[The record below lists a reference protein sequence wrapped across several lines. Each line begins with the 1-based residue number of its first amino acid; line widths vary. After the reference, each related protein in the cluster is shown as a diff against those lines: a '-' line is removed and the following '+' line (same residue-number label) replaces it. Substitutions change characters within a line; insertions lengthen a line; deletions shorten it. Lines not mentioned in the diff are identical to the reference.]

1 MKSNRFDIFVPVKKL
16 HEKIMIEIGI
26 PIKGKNDWSL
36 LHCERE
42 SLVTSIYVFP
52 NKNRKSVKGHDFI
65 LYTDL
70 FQKIVAFDLLLN
82 ARELKAN

>member
-1 MKSNRFDIFVPVKKL
+1 
-16 HEKIMIEIGI
+16 MIEIGI